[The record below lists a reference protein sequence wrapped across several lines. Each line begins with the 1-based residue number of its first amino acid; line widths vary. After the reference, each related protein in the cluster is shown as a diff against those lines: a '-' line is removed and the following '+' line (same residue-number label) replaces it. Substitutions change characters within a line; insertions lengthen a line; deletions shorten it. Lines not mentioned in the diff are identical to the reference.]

1 MEQSNFEKKWQEFK
15 EENCGSN
22 YILTQDQLYAFKAG
36 YLAGM
41 DFVADITV
49 KAMDDIREVKN
60 GKE

>member
-1 MEQSNFEKKWQEFK
+1 MEQSNFEKKWREYEMEILGRGFK
-15 EENCGSN
+15 ADNTYE
-22 YILTQDQLYAFKAG
+22 DFKAG